1 MIQTKKTAGSHRRS
15 TTKRR
20 CKSDST
26 MHGLYDWY
34 VSMFE
39 KLGWMVLAKSRGNM
53 EDKILSYKKSLQRL
67 LEKLECKLSSV
78 YENDRKD
85 DIRIMHMNVKVL
97 IEHSNRDL

>member
-1 MIQTKKTAGSHRRS
+1 MTQTKKTAGSHRRS
-15 TTKRR
+15 TTKRH

-39 KLGWMVLAKSRGNM
+39 KLGWMVLAKRRGNM

-97 IEHSNRDL
+97 IEHANRDL